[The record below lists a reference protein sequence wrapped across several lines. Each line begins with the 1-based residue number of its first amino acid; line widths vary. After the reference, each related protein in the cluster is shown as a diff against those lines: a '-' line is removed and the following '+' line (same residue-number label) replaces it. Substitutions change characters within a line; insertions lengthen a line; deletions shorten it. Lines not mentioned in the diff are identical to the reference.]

1 MIYHENSNAARSFIR
16 NTEGRG
22 CVASRD
28 EACERLVALELG
40 DSELDQEFTG
50 LQNSCTKCVE
60 QYVVNYGPLVE
71 HLFFLIM

>member
-1 MIYHENSNAARSFIR
+1 MIYHENGNVARSLNW
-16 NTEGRG
+16 NTEERE
-22 CVASRD
+22 CAASRD
-28 EACERLVALELG
+28 EAYERLVALELG